1 MQKLYEITI
10 PGLSLNVDLPAVRHR
25 LLADFPKVVAV
36 LAMTTPATLLI
47 AYHGE
52 QDVDAWLDA
61 ISDSVA
67 TRRTGFRPARVHLKP
82 SVGLEPTTPSLP
94 WSGESVTG
102 VNGRS

>member
-10 PGLSLNVDLPAVRHR
+10 PGLSMKVDLPDVRHR

-52 QDVDAWLDA
+52 QEVDAWLDA
-61 ISDSVA
+61 ISESVA
-67 TRRTGFRPARVHLKP
+67 TRPHRFPPRPRPPKALCRTRTDDPFLTMEVLYQL
-82 SVGLEPTTPSLP
+82 S
-94 WSGESVTG
+94 
-102 VNGRS
+102 

>member
-10 PGLSLNVDLPAVRHR
+10 PGLSMKIDFPAVRHR
-25 LLADFPKVVAV
+25 LLADFPQVVEV

-52 QDVDAWLDA
+52 EEADAWLAA

-67 TRRTGFRPARVHLKP
+67 TPRTGVRADPVRRTTDTSSAA
-82 SVGLEPTTPSLP
+82 
-94 WSGESVTG
+94 
-102 VNGRS
+102 

>member
-10 PGLSLNVDLPAVRHR
+10 PGLSMKIDFPAVRHR
-25 LLADFPKVVAV
+25 LLADFPQVVEV

-52 QDVDAWLDA
+52 EEADAWLEA

-67 TRRTGFRPARVHLKP
+67 TRRTGVRADPVRR
-82 SVGLEPTTPSLP
+82 TTDTS
-94 WSGESVTG
+94 SAA
-102 VNGRS
+102 